1 MLSLEHLVQHYMRF
15 SDGLP
20 TKLRYPV
27 EPIPKPP
34 LPPPPPPQPA
44 SQGQTPPKG
53 KDTFFSFKKMRSS
66 PVDDSVR
73 ERKLSKDVDSSPLS
87 TPPQLKE
94 RNLSLPSDDL
104 MNQVGLSNPNMNI
117 SLSPIDSTSTAKV
130 KKSPRKAST
139 DILNFNSLKF
149 PKGRNIIIDGM
160 KSLKISKKDGKA
172 KLKEASDSSEHATN
186 LMANDNISK
195 SLKNLTFSSD
205 INDSSIYK
213 VPKNIPVSV
222 VARSDDIQNQNLSS
236 MATLPLSNRSD
247 ANPIRTHTGPDEIE
261 QFTRRDKHINVT
273 GAEEAQDKDNAIE
286 EIYFIEAPTKV
297 LPISSVPF
305 NYVAF
310 KQIPYFPRAA
320 INQDAQDPTY
330 NNAIN
335 NNSTAHL
342 AITNNNSPPSRG
354 ERVLSS
360 DSTFSNELDLM
371 LAFHNQTNNPNGNSA
386 NSSGGDSTK
395 TSPNYFLPGSCIQL
409 NNVLGEGEF
418 GSVWKGHMR
427 CESQTGESQ
436 EIPVAVKTLHN
447 EHCRK
452 NRAELLREASIM
464 ITLSHHCIVKIIGIS
479 KVCRDPFER
488 SSPLKRVGAS
498 RLFHNSFTHL
508 AIRTSFIQ
516 DQNTNKNHP

>member
-44 SQGQTPPKG
+44 TLGQTPPKG
-53 KDTFFSFKKMRSS
+53 KDTCFFFKKMRSS
-66 PVDDSVR
+66 PGDDSVR
-73 ERKLSKDVDSSPLS
+73 ERKLSKDVDSSPLG

-104 MNQVGLSNPNMNI
+104 MNQVGLSNPSLANMNI
-117 SLSPIDSTSTAKV
+117 SLSPIDSTSTTKV

-172 KLKEASDSSEHATN
+172 KLKEVSDNSEHATN

-213 VPKNIPVSV
+213 VPKNIPVVPVS
-222 VARSDDIQNQNLSS
+222 RSDDIQNQNFSS
-236 MATLPLSNRSD
+236 MATLPMSD
-247 ANPIRTHTGPDEIE
+247 RQNANQIRTHTGFDEIE
-261 QFTRRDKHINVT
+261 QFTRRDKHNNVT
-273 GAEEAQDKDNAIE
+273 GVEAQDKDNAIE

-310 KQIPYFPRAA
+310 KQIPYFPRPP
-320 INQDAQDPTY
+320 INDTEPTY

-335 NNSTAHL
+335 NNSQAH
-342 AITNNNSPPSRG
+342 TNHSPSRAD
-354 ERVLSS
+354 RVLSS

-371 LAFHNQTNNPNGNSA
+371 LAFHNQTNANGNSA
-386 NSSGGDSTK
+386 NSSSDSMK

-427 CESQTGESQ
+427 CESPTGESQ

-452 NRAELLREASIM
+452 NRTELLREASIM

-479 KVCRDPFER
+479 KVY
-488 SSPLKRVGAS
+488 
-498 RLFHNSFTHL
+498 T
-508 AIRTSFIQ
+508 I
-516 DQNTNKNHP
+516 